1 MNTGEPYG
9 SDELMAVLLGEQ
21 APRDGGSGSAA
32 RYAAAERDLA
42 VLGAQ
47 LRLIGDALAA
57 APEPAVPEPPAQE
70 PTAPGFP
77 ARRSRWRVLALAAS
91 LVGAAALAG
100 TGIMWSVARPS
111 DGGHGDAKPT
121 HEGIMACA
129 RLVVD
134 GTVNRTERVA
144 PGVRVVLDIERRL
157 KPERGPRQVVFLVP
171 SRDVDHYPSGA
182 RMVVRVSRF
191 PGEGVDSY
199 TAAADRAA
207 AWEWMSA
214 ALPGSRDVECSG
226 PG

>member
-9 SDELMAVLLGEQ
+9 SDELMAVLLGEP
-21 APRDGGSGSAA
+21 APRDGGSGTAA

-42 VLGAQ
+42 VLGTQ

-57 APEPAVPEPPAQE
+57 APEPA
-70 PTAPGFP
+70 APGPP

-111 DGGHGDAKPT
+111 DGRHGDAKPT

-144 PGVRVVLDIERRL
+144 PGLRVVLDVERRL
-157 KPERGPRQVVFLVP
+157 KPERGPRQAVFLVP
-171 SRDVDHYPSGA
+171 GKDADHYPPGA

>member
-9 SDELMAVLLGEQ
+9 SDELMAVLLGEP
-21 APRDGGSGSAA
+21 APRDGGSGTAA
-32 RYAAAERDLA
+32 RYVAAERDLA
-42 VLGAQ
+42 VLGTQ

-57 APEPAVPEPPAQE
+57 GPQPAVPEPPAPE
-70 PTAPGFP
+70 PAAPGSP

-100 TGIMWSVARPS
+100 TGIMWSVARPP

-144 PGVRVVLDIERRL
+144 PGLRVVLDVERRL
-157 KPERGPRQVVFLVP
+157 KPERGPRQAVFLVP
-171 SRDVDHYPSGA
+171 GKDAGHYPPGA
-182 RMVVRVSRF
+182 RVVVRVSRF

-214 ALPGSRDVECSG
+214 ALPGSRDTECSG